1 MTVLKIAMMKDGEHL
16 LRNDAQLTADMM
28 TISSIR
34 ARVFILMPRTLLC
47 MGLKTDIRAAM

>member
-1 MTVLKIAMMKDGEHL
+1 MTVLKIAMMKYGEHL